1 MDSSTGKF
9 GEELKIIDKDVK
21 EVMSVELCLKVN
33 EKLQTLLEETL
44 LKNLNL
50 KVSKKF

>member
-1 MDSSTGKF
+1 M
-9 GEELKIIDKDVK
+9 GENKNAFTDDIKIIANDVK

-44 LKNLNL
+44 LKNLSL
-50 KVSKKF
+50 KV